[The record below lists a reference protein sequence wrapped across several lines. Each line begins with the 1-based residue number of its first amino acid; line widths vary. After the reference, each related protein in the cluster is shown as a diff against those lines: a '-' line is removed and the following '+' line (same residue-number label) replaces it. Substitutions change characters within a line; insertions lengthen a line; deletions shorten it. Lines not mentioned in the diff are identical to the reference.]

1 MTKKRRG
8 KKEPK
13 AKLDQSLYK
22 ELVFSFKY
30 STELKRATA
39 EFISSHHLRPQRT
52 RADPESQ
59 THPQKRL
66 CLYIPF
72 SGNNSFQ
79 RKSLFFTYFDVFK
92 NQINLNQQIFL
103 YSYRSNIL
111 KGQYLILLNR
121 RFLES
126 VEFSVVAL
134 QNLPS
139 TKRYGFPKNNLM
151 LLKTSIK

>member
-52 RADPESQ
+52 RADPESL
-59 THPQKRL
+59 THP
-66 CLYIPF
+66 
-72 SGNNSFQ
+72 
-79 RKSLFFTYFDVFK
+79 
-92 NQINLNQQIFL
+92 
-103 YSYRSNIL
+103 
-111 KGQYLILLNR
+111 
-121 RFLES
+121 
-126 VEFSVVAL
+126 
-134 QNLPS
+134 
-139 TKRYGFPKNNLM
+139 
-151 LLKTSIK
+151 